1 MALDQNGSASAAEK
15 LKSLRIAP
23 EHKAQ
28 KPSKGVAVVTFLI
41 GVGIGFALS
50 FAMPKPPA
58 DRSAQSPPVTTA
70 PKSSSAQSSVTTS
83 VTTTP
88 KTVSQPGE
96 VILTATGYVT
106 PRRRIALSPQ
116 VMGQVVWVGI
126 EKGDKVEKD
135 QVLVRLDSQQ
145 YQARLAQAEARAA
158 SAKAHLEMMKAGT
171 RPEEIAAARAEVSEL
186 EAMLTQADKTLER
199 LKSSVDAGLETRQR
213 LDEAQGTR
221 DSAAGRLNAAKAR
234 LERHLAGERK
244 EDIAAAEA
252 DYKSAMAAADEARI
266 QMEDTIIKAPSAG
279 TILEKL
285 IEVGELVSP
294 QNFGGSR
301 GARTELL
308 SLADLSDLQVEVD
321 VNESDFE
328 KIKPNG
334 PARVTLDAYS
344 KKSYEAYIRE
354 IAPEADR
361 QKATIQVKVAITNAD
376 NLVRP
381 EMGARVDFLAGGAET
396 KVETAASNPT
406 K

>member
-1 MALDQNGSASAAEK
+1 MAQEPNTSSTVAAEK

-23 EHKAQ
+23 EQKVQKPGRLTAVLTFLVGAVIGFSLSFAIPRPSRDAAQ
-28 KPSKGVAVVTFLI
+28 KPPAVSPSRNPSST
-41 GVGIGFALS
+41 G
-50 FAMPKPPA
+50 
-58 DRSAQSPPVTTA
+58 QSPA
-70 PKSSSAQSSVTTS
+70 A
-83 VTTTP
+83 TTP
-88 KTVSQPGE
+88 PEKKTGD

-126 EKGDKVEKD
+126 EKGNKVEKD
-135 QVLVRLDSQQ
+135 QVLVRLDAQQ
-145 YQARLAQAEARAA
+145 YEARLAKAEAGAA
-158 SAKAHLEMMKAGT
+158 SAKARLDMMKAGT
-171 RPEEIAAARAEVSEL
+171 RKEEVEAARAEVAEL
-186 EAMLTQADKTLER
+186 QALLTQAEKTLER
-199 LKSSVDAGLETRQR
+199 IKGSVESGLETRQR

-234 LERHLAGERK
+234 LERHLAGERP

-252 DYKSAMAAADEARI
+252 DLKSAVAAVDEARI
-266 QMEDTIIKAPSAG
+266 QMDDTVIKAPSAG

-328 KIKPNG
+328 KVMMNG
-334 PARVTLDAYS
+334 TARVTLDAYPDR
-344 KKSYEAYIRE
+344 SYEAFVRE

-361 QKATIQVKVAITNAD
+361 QKATIQVKVAIRKPD
-376 NLVRP
+376 DLVRP
-381 EMGARVDFLAGGAET
+381 EMSARVDFLKGPPAADLP
-396 KVETAASNPT
+396 VNTALIP
-406 K
+406 